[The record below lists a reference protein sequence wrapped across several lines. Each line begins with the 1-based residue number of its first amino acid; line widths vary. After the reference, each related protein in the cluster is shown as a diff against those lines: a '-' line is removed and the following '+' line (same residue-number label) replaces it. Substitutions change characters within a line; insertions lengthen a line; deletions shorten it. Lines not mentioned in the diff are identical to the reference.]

1 MGAAR
6 DLLHL
11 AGMSLPSET
20 LARVVAMSSAP
31 PVFLEH
37 LPWPEIAALREKN
50 GGLLLLPLG
59 ATEQHGLHLPICT
72 DTLIATA
79 SCAYASAKTGVPVL
93 PPLAYTVS
101 AGHTPKWPG
110 TFSLL
115 HETFIASLRQIAAWC
130 AATGWKR
137 LLLVNSHF
145 GNDASMR
152 VAVDQ
157 IRLEHMGHLQI
168 AARSTYQLTPEIRQ
182 TFIADAE
189 DLHANKAETD
199 LLLHLAPEL
208 VRADQLAAAD
218 DPDRTADT
226 VFSYPVA
233 QTSLNGVTGFPSR
246 ATAEDGAKLFTQIG
260 DALAALVERA
270 KTDEPPLASE
280 HWRDVPPLAS
290 SFFDR

>member
-1 MGAAR
+1 MLAAATLDLVRRSAGGAPIFL
-6 DLLHL
+6 DEL
-11 AGMSLPSET
+11 AW
-20 LARVVAMSSAP
+20 
-31 PVFLEH
+31 PV
-37 LPWPEIAALREKN
+37 IAELREKK
-50 GGLLLLPLG
+50 GGLVMLPLG
-59 ATEQHGLHLPICT
+59 ATEQHGPHLPICT

-79 SCAYASAKTGVPVL
+79 SCACASAKTGVPML

-157 IRLEHMGHLQI
+157 IRLEHLGQLQI
-168 AARSTYQLTPEIRQ
+168 AARSTYQLTPEIWQ
-182 TFIADAE
+182 AFIADAA

-208 VRADQLAAAD
+208 VRMDQLATSD
-218 DPDRTADT
+218 DPDRTAET

-246 ATAEDGAKLFTQIG
+246 ANAEDGAILFRQIG

-270 KTDEPPLASE
+270 KTDEPPLAAE
-280 HWRDVPPLAS
+280 HWSDVPRLAPA
-290 SFFDR
+290 FFG